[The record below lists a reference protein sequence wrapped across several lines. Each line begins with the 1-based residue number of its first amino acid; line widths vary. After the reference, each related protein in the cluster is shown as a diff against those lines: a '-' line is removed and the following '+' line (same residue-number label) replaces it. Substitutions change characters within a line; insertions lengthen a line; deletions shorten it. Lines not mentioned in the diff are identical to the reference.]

1 MAAQF
6 AVDLLFGLK
15 GDGKLKEAARGLQGL
30 DDASKKA
37 EGSLNGLGNKFQA
50 TGNAAA
56 GASNGIRL
64 FGAGAKGA
72 AGGVATLG
80 AAVGAALGPI
90 SLVTAAVGGLT
101 AAFKTI
107 AAQDFAEAK
116 VRTLGTNSADLV
128 KELKKVSAELGGQAS
143 VVELTGAAYDVAS
156 AGFSKAAD
164 AAKILKAA
172 SLGATGGFSDIN
184 TVGNAATSVLN
195 AYGLSADNAAT
206 LVDRFIQTQNDGKIV
221 VAEYATNIGK
231 VASAA
236 AGLGIP
242 LEEVNAVIAQATVS
256 GVQAEVAFTGLKG
269 AIARLASGEAA
280 EALKGTGIQID
291 AASIKSD
298 GLLGTLRKLEKLDTG
313 QIFKALGT
321 EAGPALLPVIN
332 NLEKFE
338 ELIKKQENS
347 GGAAAAA
354 QKEAANT
361 IQGAWKSVQTEV
373 ENFFSNQSAAG
384 QAVVVILQGVA
395 GAIRA
400 LGAAFEVLSVPGKI
414 VFDLLKSL
422 NDAFDFTGSASRA
435 TQQFTD
441 FSNAASASLQ
451 GLGGDLKEVGGTFL
465 TELGAALEP
474 VMQKWTEFQAFASGV
489 FQSLAEGWS
498 DMNQRSQQEWGQTAE
513 WIKGVASGL
522 WNAIASGASNIIAP
536 IANAFKSAF
545 NAAWNI
551 IANFYNGL
559 PAWIKGALSGA
570 ASVASGIT
578 SAVQKAVGGVGKAL
592 QAAGGKLQAGM
603 QAKPVAAAGGGGLG
617 NQPLQYQA
625 TGTGGGAPVS
635 GGGGGKPKG
644 GGGGKQERESQV
656 PQLTAELALKQ
667 KLFGLETQ
675 IQAAQLAGDK
685 VAVTALERKVV
696 EAELDGKIAALQFE
710 KIPSQEKGLKVELA
724 RLEAKGKLAELDSKT
739 AKAEADRKK
748 SLEEKLT
755 GFEREIELGGLKT
768 EEAKKL
774 KQIEYDIL
782 DMKKEGLLVSDAEIA
797 KYREK
802 AIAASKVGGGKGK
815 LEGYMDK
822 LRTELGDTEGM
833 IVSLAG
839 TIEGEI
845 GSAMSN
851 AVMGLI
857 QGTTTAEE
865 AFGQMFS
872 NIGKAFIEMA
882 TQMIAKA
889 LVMKVLGILGGGGGG
904 GLGSFGGGGG
914 FGSWGGGSF
923 GSSSSIGLSPGFTP
937 FAEGG
942 YVTGPTNALIGEG
955 GESEYVIP
963 SSKMGAALSNYSAG
977 RRGAGVLEN
986 NGGSGGAGGG
996 AGGSGTINV
1005 AYTVERINERNYVTE
1020 QQFQD
1025 GMAQA
1030 AKRGAEGGHS
1040 KSMRTLQ
1047 HSRSSRNRIGL
1058 G

>member
-15 GDGKLKEAARGLQGL
+15 GDGKLKEATQALRGVDG
-30 DDASKKA
+30 AA
-37 EGSLNGLGNKFQA
+37 EKLNGRLRDANGRFIA

-128 KELKKVSAELGGQAS
+128 TELKKVSAELGGQAS

-164 AAKILKAA
+164 AAKVLKAA

-291 AASIKSD
+291 AASVKSD

-347 GGAAAAA
+347 AGAAAAA

-373 ENFFSNQSAAG
+373 ENFFTNQSAAG
-384 QAVVVILQGVA
+384 QAVVVILQGAAQAIKGLAMVFEALLVPIKVA
-395 GAIRA
+395 WDA
-400 LGAAFEVLSVPGKI
+400 LVALDSALNFSEGAAQ
-414 VFDLLKSL
+414 
-422 NDAFDFTGSASRA
+422 AQ
-435 TQQFTD
+435 QQFEQ
-441 FSNAASASLQ
+441 FSSAASASLQ

-570 ASVASGIT
+570 ASVVGGIS

-603 QAKPVAAAGGGGLG
+603 QAKPAATGGGGTG
-617 NQPLQYQA
+617 NKPLQYQA

-635 GGGGGKPKG
+635 GGGGGKQKG

-774 KQIEYDIL
+774 QQIEYDIL

-802 AIAASKVGGGKGK
+802 AVAASKVGGGGKGK
-815 LEGYMDK
+815 LESYMDK
-822 LRTELGDTEGM
+822 LKTELADTEGM
-833 IVSLAG
+833 ITSLAQ
-839 TIEGEI
+839 TVESEI
-845 GSAMSN
+845 GGAMSN

-857 QGTTTAEE
+857 DGTMTAQE
-865 AFGQMFS
+865 AFGQMFK
-872 NIGKAFIEMA
+872 NIGKAFIDMA

-889 LVMKVLGILGGGGGG
+889 LVMKVLGIFTGGGLGGG
-904 GLGSFGGGGG
+904 GLGGGGLG
-914 FGSWGGGSF
+914 FAGSSGAGSF
-923 GSSSSIGLSPGFTP
+923 GLGSLSGAKFFADGGF
-937 FAEGG
+937 
-942 YVTGPTNALIGEG
+942 VNSPTNALIGEG
-955 GESEYVIP
+955 GANEYVIP
-963 SSKMGAALSNYSAG
+963 ENKMGAAMSRYSAG
-977 RRGAGVLEN
+977 ARGDAVLN
-986 NGGSGGAGGG
+986 GADPTGGSMGAAAIAAAAPASINISGGVMQFND
-996 AGGSGTINV
+996 T
-1005 AYTVERINERNYVTE
+1005 NYIR
-1020 QQFQD
+1020 QD
-1025 GMAQA
+1025 QLPSIISQA
-1030 AKRGAEGGHS
+1030 S
-1040 KSMRTLQ
+1040 KQGEARTLRRMQ
-1047 HSRSSRNRIGL
+1047 MNPATRRRL
-1058 G
+1058 GMG